1 MELKPGYK
9 QTEVG
14 VIPEEWETGT
24 LAQFWSVIDCKHVT
38 ATFTSSGYPI
48 ASIREVQSKHVNLSN
63 CKYTDKYFYDLLIEG
78 GRQPR
83 VGDLIMSRNATVGE
97 VAQVTGLHPDFAMG
111 QDVCLLQRRRKG
123 FSATYLQAVLQS
135 PSTLDQLA
143 SMMVGSTFK
152 RANVEQ
158 IRSLKVA
165 MPPPPEQKAIA
176 EQIDC
181 IDDHISTTSAL
192 TLKKRAVKQA
202 AMQELLTGKRR
213 LPGFEGEWEVT
224 TVKDAVSRHF
234 CGPSPTCEE
243 RNIEGDHEWGVL
255 KTTAIT
261 WEKGWSWNAHKL
273 LPPSY
278 WGKTDIELRKGDVL
292 VTKAGPRHR
301 VGVSTWVDHIPRR
314 IIPSGKMI
322 ALRPIPKKAEPLML
336 AAAIA
341 SRETQIFLDQRTT
354 GMAESQVNFEN
365 SVLLSAPISLP
376 SIDEQ
381 SAISDIC
388 SDFDK
393 EVRELE
399 NKISSLRGIKQGM
412 MQQLLTGKIR
422 LK

>member
-14 VIPEEWETGT
+14 VIPEDWEVQPLLKAVHIANGQVSPKQKPYKSMTLVAPDHIESSTGRLLSKKT
-24 LAQFWSVIDCKHVT
+24 AADHGAMCGKYIFDSGDIIYSTIRPYLRKAILADFLGLCSADMYPLKPAPWVSGGYILAVILGHRFTRYAESVSVR
-38 ATFTSSGYPI
+38 SGMPTINRSEMADFAIAVPPLPEQHAI
-48 ASIREVQSKHVNLSN
+48 ASVLADIDRLTRDLE
-63 CKYTDKYFYDLLIEG
+63 LLI
-78 GRQPR
+78 
-83 VGDLIMSRNATVGE
+83 A
-97 VAQVTGLHPDFAMG
+97 
-111 QDVCLLQRRRKG
+111 
-123 FSATYLQAVLQS
+123 
-135 PSTLDQLA
+135 
-143 SMMVGSTFK
+143 
-152 RANVEQ
+152 
-158 IRSLKVA
+158 
-165 MPPPPEQKAIA
+165 
-176 EQIDC
+176 
-181 IDDHISTTSAL
+181 
-192 TLKKRAVKQA
+192 KKRNIKQA
-202 AMQELLTGKRR
+202 TMQELLTGRRR
-213 LPGFEGEWEVT
+213 LPGFEGEWEMT
-224 TVKDAVSRHF
+224 TVKDVVSRHF

-301 VGVSTWVDHIPRR
+301 VGVSAWVDHVPSR
-314 IIPSGKMI
+314 IVPSGKMI
-322 ALRPIPKKAEPLML
+322 ALRPIPMKAEPLML

-381 SAISDIC
+381 SAISGIC
-388 SDFDK
+388 GDFD
-393 EVRELE
+393 RELRDLGK
-399 NKISSLRGIKQGM
+399 KIANLRRIKEGM
-412 MQQLLTGKIR
+412 IQQLFTGKIR
-422 LK
+422 LQ

>member
-14 VIPEEWETGT
+14 VIPEDWDVKALSRLHCE
-24 LAQFWSVIDCKHVT
+24 AIDCHHSTPIWKESGEIVIRNQNIRDGRLNL
-38 ATFTSSGYPI
+38 ADTSYTNEK
-48 ASIREVQSKHVNLSN
+48 AYQERIRRAVPSHP
-63 CKYTDKYFYDLLIEG
+63 DLVITREA
-78 GRQPR
+78 P
-83 VGDLIMSRNATVGE
+83 MGE
-97 VAQVTGLHPDFAMG
+97 VCMIPAGLKCCLG
-111 QDVCLLQRRRKG
+111 QRMVLLRIQ
-123 FSATYLQAVLQS
+123 SDNVDQSYVLYALQAQS
-135 PSTLDQLA
+135 SRRFIGAVGGT
-143 SMMVGSTFK
+143 GSTVS
-152 RANVEQ
+152 N
-158 IRSLKVA
+158 IRIPILKSLPVA
-165 MPPPPEQKAIA
+165 VPAHSEQKK
-176 EQIDC
+176 
-181 IDDHISTTSAL
+181 ISAAL
-192 TLKKRAVKQA
+192 GDINELIIHLERLVLKKHNIKQA
-202 AMQELLTGKRR
+202 TMQELLTGKRR

-224 TVKDAVSRHF
+224 TVRDVVSRHF

-261 WEKGWSWNAHKL
+261 WENGWSWKAHKL

-278 WGKTDIELRKGDVL
+278 WGKTDIELKKGDVL

-301 VGVSTWVDHIPRR
+301 VGVSAWVDHVPSR

-365 SVLLSAPISLP
+365 SVLLAAPISLP
-376 SIDEQ
+376 SVAEQ
-381 SAISDIC
+381 TAISEIC
-388 SDFDK
+388 RDFDEELQDLEKKAATLLRLK
-393 EVRELE
+393 E
-399 NKISSLRGIKQGM
+399 GM

-422 LK
+422 LA

>member
-14 VIPEEWETGT
+14 VIPEDWEIKTLGELGQAIIGLTYKPEQVAHHGT
-24 LAQFWSVIDCKHVT
+24 LVLRSSNIQDC
-38 ATFTSSGYPI
+38 ALTFDDNVYVVADIPC
-48 ASIREVQSKHVNLSN
+48 ELMVQDGDV
-63 CKYTDKYFYDLLIEG
+63 LICVRNG
-78 GRQPR
+78 SR
-83 VGDLIMSRNATVGE
+83 DLIGKTA
-97 VAQVTGLHPDFAMG
+97 
-111 QDVCLLQRRRKG
+111 LL
-123 FSATYLQAVLQS
+123 
-135 PSTLDQLA
+135 DE
-143 SMMVGSTFK
+143 
-152 RANVEQ
+152 RANSMTFGAFMAVF
-158 IRSLKVA
+158 RSPIGSLINYHF
-165 MPPPPEQKAIA
+165 Q
-176 EQIDC
+176 
-181 IDDHISTTSAL
+181 SSAL
-192 TLKKRAVKQA
+192 KKQISAHLGATINQITNKSLRSFQVILPPTKRERDSMVEALQDMDGLIRDTNSLIQKKRQIKQA

-224 TVKDAVSRHF
+224 SVKDVVSRHF

-261 WEKGWSWNAHKL
+261 WEKGWSWKAHKL

-278 WGKTDIELRKGDVL
+278 WGKTEIELRKGDVL

-301 VGVSTWVDHIPRR
+301 VGVSAWVDNVPSR

-322 ALRPIPKKAEPLML
+322 ALRPIPKKAKPLML

-341 SRETQIFLDQRTT
+341 SRETRIFLDQRTT

-381 SAISDIC
+381 SAISGIC
-388 SDFDK
+388 TDFDREIQDLAKKVSTLRRLK
-393 EVRELE
+393 E
-399 NKISSLRGIKQGM
+399 GM

-422 LK
+422 LT

>member
-14 VIPEEWETGT
+14 VIPEDWETGT
-24 LAQFWSVIDCKHVT
+24 LGQFWSIIDCKHVT
-38 ATFTSSGYPI
+38 ASFTPSGYPI
-48 ASIREVQSKHVNLSN
+48 ASIREVQSKHVNLIN
-63 CKYTDKYFYDLLIEG
+63 CKYTDKYFYSLLTEG

-83 VGDLIMSRNATVGE
+83 AGDLIMSRNATVGE
-97 VAQVTGLHPDFAMG
+97 VAQVTSLHPDFAMG
-111 QDVCLLQRRRKG
+111 QDVCLLQRRKKE
-123 FSATYLQAVLQS
+123 FSATYLQALLQS
-135 PSTLDQLA
+135 PITLEQLA

-176 EQIDC
+176 ERIDC
-181 IDDHISTTSAL
+181 IDDHITTTDAL
-192 TLKKRAVKQA
+192 IVKKCGIKQA

-213 LPGFEGEWEVT
+213 LPGFEGEWEET
-224 TVKDAVSRHF
+224 TVKDVVTRSF
-234 CGPSPTCEE
+234 CGPSPTCQE
-243 RNIEGDHEWGVL
+243 RNIEGNDEWGVL

-261 WEKGWSWNAHKL
+261 WENGWSWKAHKL
-273 LPPSY
+273 LPTSY
-278 WGKTDIELRKGDVL
+278 WGKSEIELRQGDVL

-301 VGVSTWVDHIPRR
+301 VGVSAWIDQIPQR

-322 ALRPIPKKAEPLML
+322 ALRPNPKRAEPLML

-341 SRETQIFLDQRTT
+341 SRSTQIHLDQRTT

-365 SVLLSAPISLP
+365 AVLLSAPITLP
-376 SIDEQ
+376 SIAEQ
-381 SAISDIC
+381 AAISEVC
-388 SDFDK
+388 AEFDK
-393 EVRELE
+393 ELKDLE
-399 NKISSLRGIKQGM
+399 VKITTLRHIKEGM

-422 LK
+422 LQ